1 MSSFSSSSETD
12 DDPERPKPI
21 PLPSVKDLGNAQVG
35 KKVVYI
41 GLGCLSDA

>member
-1 MSSFSSSSETD
+1 MSSFSSSFPETD

-35 KKVVYI
+35 KKVVYYY
-41 GLGCLSDA
+41 LL